1 MNFIKLNNQKRPV
14 TQFHP
19 KFYNKDYKQWNN
31 VGFIIGNSVIVLDFD
46 NDNINEKQIID
57 YIEKKYP
64 TLIVETTR
72 GKHFYYKMPLEYQ
85 FKKQIDG
92 LSCLGFQCDYLTGKK
107 CFATIKLNGQ
117 LRKMNKE
124 FNVNNIPFL
133 PEELYPL
140 RKAKKLSGMNKG
152 DGRNNDL
159 YAHLLAVREEYPDIN
174 INTLAQTIN
183 TNIFAKKLDNSEL
196 QNVIKSAKK
205 KDVLINNQKGIKYSN
220 MNELQKLKLPPII
233 FYIDGF
239 IPQGLTI
246 LCSSPKM
253 GKSWMALD
261 MCLSISQ
268 GIKFMGFNTLQS
280 KVLYLALEDSLNR
293 LQSRANKLLNNQ
305 IAPADFLFSIQ
316 CNDISNGLIEE
327 LENMKKKNQI

>member
-1 MNFIKLNNQKRPV
+1 MNFIKLSNQKRPV

-31 VGFIIGNSVIVLDFD
+31 VGFIIGSSVIVLDFD

-92 LSCLGFQCDYLTGKK
+92 LSCLGFQCDYLTGEK

-152 DGRNNDL
+152 DGRNNNL

-174 INTLAQTIN
+174 INTLAQSIN
-183 TNIFAKKLDNSEL
+183 TNIFAKKLDNNEL
-196 QNVIKSAKK
+196 KELIKS
-205 KDVLINNQKGIKYSN
+205 
-220 MNELQKLKLPPII
+220 
-233 FYIDGF
+233 
-239 IPQGLTI
+239 
-246 LCSSPKM
+246 
-253 GKSWMALD
+253 
-261 MCLSISQ
+261 
-268 GIKFMGFNTLQS
+268 S
-280 KVLYLALEDSLNR
+280 K
-293 LQSRANKLLNNQ
+293 
-305 IAPADFLFSIQ
+305 
-316 CNDISNGLIEE
+316 
-327 LENMKKKNQI
+327 